1 MGYSSWGRKES
12 NVTERLP
19 LSLSK
24 KARIETAGNVD
35 FLFPILIDTIECSFS
50 KQRGN
55 PAGDSLR
62 TSSLW
67 SIPQVENHADVQSF
81 K

>member
-12 NVTERLP
+12 NVTELLP

-35 FLFPILIDTIECSFS
+35 FLFPTLTDTVQCSFS
-50 KQRGN
+50 
-55 PAGDSLR
+55 
-62 TSSLW
+62 
-67 SIPQVENHADVQSF
+67 
-81 K
+81 